1 MHKIG
6 LTLGPVLFN
15 WDADRLRAFYK
26 GIAENSKFDRVHLC
40 EVVCGKRTPFTD
52 AVWADAIERLEA
64 AGKEVV
70 LSTLALPASQRE
82 RKSVTD
88 LCRDGTLVEMN
99 DVTALPAR
107 AGRPFV
113 AGPLLNVYNEA
124 GGAIPGGARRGD
136 AVCTPVELPL
146 TSVAVIARAC
156 PELEIEVF
164 AFGRLPLALSSRC
177 YHARLHGL
185 HKDSCQFVC
194 EKDPDGLTVD
204 TIDGQHFLAVNGV
217 QTLSQGV
224 QAYCPTAEEATSFG
238 IRRLRLSP
246 HTVDMCAVSAIYRD
260 LLDGVIAPAEARSRL
275 SAMNLPG
282 ALIDGYTRGV
292 AGCAPVAAA

>member
-1 MHKIG
+1 MREIG

-15 WDADRLRAFYK
+15 WDADRLRSFYS
-26 GIAENSKFDRVHLC
+26 GIADNSKFDRVHLG

-52 AVWADAIERLEA
+52 AVWPDVIERLEA

-70 LSTLALPASQRE
+70 LSTLALPATPRE
-82 RKSVTD
+82 RKSIAE
-88 LCRDGTLVEMN
+88 LCRDERLIEVN
-99 DVTALPAR
+99 DVTALPSR
-107 AGRPFV
+107 LGRPFV
-113 AGPLLNVYNEA
+113 VGPLVNVYNERA
-124 GGAIPGGARRGD
+124 AQFLAARGA
-136 AVCTPVELPL
+136 VTLSTPVELPL
-146 TSVAVIARAC
+146 ASVAVIARAC
-156 PELEIEVF
+156 PDIEIEVF

-194 EKDPDGLTVD
+194 AQDPDGLAVD
-204 TIDGQHFLAVNGV
+204 TIDGQPFLAVNGV

-224 QAYCPTAEEATSFG
+224 QAYCPTAGEAESFK

-246 HTVDMCAVSAIYRD
+246 HTTDMCTVSAIYRG
-260 LLDGVIAPAEARSRL
+260 LLDGLIEPVQARSRL
-275 SAMNLPG
+275 SGLSLPG

-292 AGCAPVAAA
+292 AGCAPAAVA

>member
-1 MHKIG
+1 MSKIG

-15 WDADRLRAFYK
+15 WDADRLRAFYM

-52 AVWADAIERLEA
+52 AVWPDAIERLEA

-82 RKSVTD
+82 RKTVAE
-88 LCRDGTLVEMN
+88 LCRGDHLVEMN
-99 DVTALPAR
+99 DVTALPSR

-113 AGPLLNVYNEA
+113 AGPLVNVYNE
-124 GGAIPGGARRGD
+124 GAARFLAARGA
-136 AVCTPVELPL
+136 VTLCTPVELPL
-146 TSVAVIARAC
+146 TSVAVIAQAC

-194 EKDPDGLTVD
+194 EKDPDGLAVD
-204 TIDGQHFLAVNGV
+204 TIDGQPFLAVNGV

-224 QAYCPTAEEATSFG
+224 QAYCPSSSEAASFG
-238 IRRLRLSP
+238 IGRLRLSP
-246 HTVDMCAVSAIYRD
+246 HTADMGAVSAIYRD
-260 LLDGVIAPAEARSRL
+260 LLDGAIQPGEARARL
-275 SAMNLPG
+275 SGLSLPG
-282 ALIDGYTRGV
+282 ALIDGYTRG
-292 AGCAPVAAA
+292 APGCAPVAAA

>member
-88 LCRDGTLVEMN
+88 LCRDGALVEMN

-113 AGPLLNVYNEA
+113 AGPLLNVYNERA
-124 GGAIPGGARRGD
+124 AQFLAARGA
-136 AVCTPVELPL
+136 VTLCTPVELPL
-146 TSVAVIARAC
+146 TSVAADRAR
-156 PELEIEVF
+156 
-164 AFGRLPLALSSRC
+164 
-177 YHARLHGL
+177 
-185 HKDSCQFVC
+185 
-194 EKDPDGLTVD
+194 
-204 TIDGQHFLAVNGV
+204 
-217 QTLSQGV
+217 
-224 QAYCPTAEEATSFG
+224 
-238 IRRLRLSP
+238 
-246 HTVDMCAVSAIYRD
+246 
-260 LLDGVIAPAEARSRL
+260 
-275 SAMNLPG
+275 LPG
-282 ALIDGYTRGV
+282 A
-292 AGCAPVAAA
+292 

>member
-1 MHKIG
+1 MSKIG

-40 EVVCGKRTPFTD
+40 EVVCGKRMPFTD
-52 AVWADAIERLEA
+52 AVWPDAIERLEA

-70 LSTLALPASQRE
+70 LSTLALPASTRE
-82 RKSVTD
+82 RKTVAD
-88 LCRDGTLVEMN
+88 LCRDDHLAEIN

-107 AGRPFV
+107 GRRPFV
-113 AGPLLNVYNEA
+113 AGPLVNVYNE
-124 GGAIPGGARRGD
+124 GAARFLAARGA
-136 AVCTPVELPL
+136 VTLCTPVELPL
-146 TSVAVIARAC
+146 TSVAVIAQAC

-194 EKDPDGLTVD
+194 EKDPDGLAVD
-204 TIDGQHFLAVNGV
+204 TIDGQPFLAVNGV

-224 QAYCPTAEEATSFG
+224 QAYCPTAEEAASFG

-246 HTVDMCAVSAIYRD
+246 HTADMCAVSAIYRD
-260 LLDGVIAPAEARSRL
+260 LLDGVLQPGEAHARL
-275 SAMNLPG
+275 SGLSLPG
-282 ALIDGYTRGV
+282 ALIDGYTRG
-292 AGCAPVAAA
+292 APGCAPVAAA